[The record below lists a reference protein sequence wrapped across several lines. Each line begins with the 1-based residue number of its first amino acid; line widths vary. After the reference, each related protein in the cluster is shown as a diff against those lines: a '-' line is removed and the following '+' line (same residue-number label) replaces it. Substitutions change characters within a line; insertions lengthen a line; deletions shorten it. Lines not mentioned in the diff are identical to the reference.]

1 MPNLIHFT
9 FRDQNE
15 LTQIVD
21 GDKTRYTVLK
31 FRTLERLN
39 CDRVVNKRS
48 LFEKKLF
55 SIP

>member
-1 MPNLIHFT
+1 MPTLIHFT

-31 FRTLERLN
+31 FRPLE
-39 CDRVVNKRS
+39 
-48 LFEKKLF
+48 
-55 SIP
+55 

>member
-31 FRTLERLN
+31 FRTVERLN

-48 LFEKKLF
+48 VFEKKLF